1 MAKIL
6 VVDDEATIT
15 TQLEERLAVM
25 GYEVVGCASSGEEAV
40 KLAREYKPDLILMDI
55 VMPGPQDGIDAAR
68 AIDKELDIP
77 IVFLTAYGD
86 DHFIERAKD
95 VGPYGYIIKPYQEN
109 ALKAAVEIALYN
121 RQILR
126 FHRES
131 EGKWRQLAENMEEAI
146 ILCHDN
152 GRIFFWNRGAEN
164 IFGYA
169 AKEIVERPFKD
180 LISEGTKREY
190 REEIDRLFEKGESL
204 LPDCWVEV
212 LGVRKDYSRFYM
224 ELCLASWTYREE
236 SAFIGI
242 VRDVSARKMEETRYL
257 SSLREKDQLLAD
269 VRQSVQ
275 QNLQLIYN
283 LIDLQQ
289 ACLESREGLK
299 GVGVGRSRL
308 EALLYA
314 QERVAG
320 ADIPAGVDFAAYVQ
334 NLIARLIQAYKVD
347 ENRIGLSL
355 DIEPIPLDLRQ
366 ATACGLIISELTSNA
381 FKFAFPDPSHR
392 GSVRISFLRRDREF
406 VLSVVDDGIGLP
418 EQQDFPGGD
427 TQGLRVVTDLV
438 EHLKGHI
445 RLDREGGA
453 GFEVVFPAPE

>member
-15 TQLEERLAVM
+15 TQLEERLVVM
-25 GYEVVGCASSGEEAV
+25 GYEVAGCASSGAEAIA
-40 KLAREYKPDLILMDI
+40 LAREHRPDLILMDI
-55 VMPGPQDGIDAAR
+55 VMPGPQDGIEAAR
-68 AIDKELDIP
+68 IIGKELDIP
-77 IVFLTAYGD
+77 VVFLTAYGD

-126 FHRES
+126 CHKES
-131 EGKWRQLAENMEEAI
+131 EEKWRQLAENMEEAI
-146 ILCHDN
+146 ILCHDT
-152 GRIFFWNRGAEN
+152 GQIFFWNRGAEN
-164 IFGYA
+164 IFGYKA
-169 AKEIVERPFKD
+169 REIVGHPFQD

-190 REEIDRLFEKGESL
+190 REEIGRLFEKGESL

-224 ELCLASWTYREE
+224 ELCLAPWTYQDE

-242 VRDVSARKMEETRYL
+242 VRDVSARKMEETRYR
-257 SSLREKDQLLAD
+257 SSLKEKDQLLAG

-320 ADIPAGVDFAAYVQ
+320 SDIPAGVDFAAYVQ
-334 NLIARLIQAYKVD
+334 NLIARLVQAYKVD
-347 ENRIGLSL
+347 EHRVGLSL
-355 DIEPIPLDLRQ
+355 DIESIPLDLRQ
-366 ATACGLIISELTSNA
+366 ATACGLIISELASNA

-392 GSVRISFLRRDREF
+392 GHVRISFQRRDGEF
-406 VLSVVDDGIGLP
+406 VLRVKDDGIGLP
-418 EQQDFPGGD
+418 EHQKLPGGD
-427 TQGLRVVTDLV
+427 TQGLRVVSDLV
-438 EHLKGHI
+438 EHLKGTMS
-445 RLDREGGA
+445 LDREGGA
-453 GFEVVFPAPE
+453 GFEVVFPAQE

>member
-1 MAKIL
+1 
-6 VVDDEATIT
+6 
-15 TQLEERLAVM
+15 
-25 GYEVVGCASSGEEAV
+25 
-40 KLAREYKPDLILMDI
+40 MDI
-55 VMPGPQDGIDAAR
+55 VMPGPLDGIDAAR
-68 AIDKELDIP
+68 AIDQELDIP

-126 FHRES
+126 CHKES
-131 EGKWRQLAENMEEAI
+131 EEKWRQLAENMEEAI
-146 ILCHDN
+146 ILCHDT
-152 GRIFFWNRGAEN
+152 GQIFFWNRGAEN
-164 IFGYA
+164 IFGYTA
-169 AKEIVERPFKD
+169 RDIVGRPFKD

-190 REEIDRLFEKGESL
+190 REEIDRLFAQKESV

-224 ELCLASWTYREE
+224 ELCLAPWTYRDE

-242 VRDVSARKMEETRYL
+242 VRDVSARKIEETRYQ
-257 SSLREKDQLLAD
+257 STLREKDQLLAD

-299 GVGVGRSRL
+299 GVNVGQSRL

-314 QERVAG
+314 QERVTG
-320 ADIPAGVDFAAYVQ
+320 TDIPAGVDFAAYVR
-334 NLIARLIQAYKVD
+334 NLIARLVQAYKVD

-355 DIEPIPLDLRQ
+355 DIESIPLDLRQ
-366 ATACGLIISELTSNA
+366 ATACGLIISELVSNA
-381 FKFAFPDPSHR
+381 FQFAFPDPSHR
-392 GSVRISFLRRDREF
+392 GHVRVAFQRRDKEF
-406 VLSVVDDGIGLP
+406 ALSVLDDGVGLP
-418 EQQDFPGGD
+418 EHLEFPGGD
-427 TQGLRVVTDLV
+427 TQGLRVVSDLV
-438 EHLKGHI
+438 EHLKGAI
-445 RLDREGGA
+445 SLKREGGA